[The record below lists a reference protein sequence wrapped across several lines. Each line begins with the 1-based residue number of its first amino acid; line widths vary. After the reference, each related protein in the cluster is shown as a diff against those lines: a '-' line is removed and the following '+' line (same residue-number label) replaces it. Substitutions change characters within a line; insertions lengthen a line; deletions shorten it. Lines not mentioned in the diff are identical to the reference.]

1 MKKSKSKLK
10 PVALDVITYRPL
22 QVASAEIKRAAGG
35 YQANWIASGLDK
47 QQNLVPLIELNLPL
61 TVSSDSDA
69 ERKCHRFASDFL
81 FPLVDDAELRNGLK
95 LTFVAPSLEAR
106 REVAL
111 AHMQV
116 HALDEVGTF
125 KSWQDETI
133 KTARLYMFAKQM
145 GVASASELVAQ
156 FLELPVATI
165 HKRVVRAKE
174 RGLIEATRL
183 DQRA

>member
-1 MKKSKSKLK
+1 
-10 PVALDVITYRPL
+10 
-22 QVASAEIKRAAGG
+22 
-35 YQANWIASGLDK
+35 
-47 QQNLVPLIELNLPL
+47 LNLYIG
-61 TVSSDSDA
+61 
-69 ERKCHRFASDFL
+69 RRF
-81 FPLVDDAELRNGLK
+81 VVREQEGDAELRNGLK

-183 DQRA
+183 DHRA